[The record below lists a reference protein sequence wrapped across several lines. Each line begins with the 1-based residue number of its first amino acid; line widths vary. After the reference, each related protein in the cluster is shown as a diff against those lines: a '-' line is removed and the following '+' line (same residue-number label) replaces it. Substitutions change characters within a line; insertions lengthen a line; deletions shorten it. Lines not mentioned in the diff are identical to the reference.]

1 MYKSQSTTTNKMV
14 RSDKTNPYHY
24 ITYKNSR
31 LKLILCKLIQFKKC

>member
-24 ITYKNSR
+24 NDTYKNSQV
-31 LKLILCKLIQFKKC
+31 LS